1 MFTPEEDLEEAIR
14 TARYDSFMPE
24 MAVRLRLAELREKK
38 RAADKGYSPPFTLAQ
53 KAAFRLLTLLYPP
66 PQRSEPSEII
76 LADHPFLDL
85 PIAEDDNLSV
95 LHSSK
100 RPVSSSPK
108 PDIEEDFVEFVE
120 VPPFCTV
127 DRELSDKKGRLI
139 LKRTHEI

>member
-1 MFTPEEDLEEAIR
+1 
-14 TARYDSFMPE
+14 
-24 MAVRLRLAELREKK
+24 
-38 RAADKGYSPPFTLAQ
+38 
-53 KAAFRLLTLLYPP
+53 
-66 PQRSEPSEII
+66 
-76 LADHPFLDL
+76 LDL

>member
-1 MFTPEEDLEEAIR
+1 
-14 TARYDSFMPE
+14 
-24 MAVRLRLAELREKK
+24 
-38 RAADKGYSPPFTLAQ
+38 
-53 KAAFRLLTLLYPP
+53 LLTLLYPQP
-66 PQRSEPSEII
+66 PKPDSSEII

-85 PIAEDDNLSV
+85 PIAEDDNLSA

-127 DRELSDKKGRLI
+127 DRELTDKKGRLI
-139 LKRTHEI
+139 LKWTYEI